1 MAMLSP
7 DLLRLAGSAVVAH
20 RLRSILTTLGI
31 VIGIASVML
40 LTSLGE
46 GTRQYILAEFTQF
59 GTNLLQVSPGRITT
73 QGIPSAMGGTVRK
86 LTLEDA
92 DAVRRVPG
100 VERVVPVSF
109 GQARVEAGERGRSVY
124 IYGVTSDVPATWK
137 FLIGEGRFL
146 PEGDLRRGEPV
157 AVLGPTLKRELFGDG
172 NALGEHVRIG
182 GRRLQVIGLMAP
194 KGRMLGFD
202 IDDAAY
208 VPVAVAQQLFNR
220 DELLEIDVLFSH
232 AGESAAVVDRIR
244 DVLTRRHDNE
254 EDFTVVTQREMLDTA
269 DRILGVVS
277 LGVSGIAAI
286 SLIVGAIGVLTMMW
300 ISVAE
305 RTSEIGLLK
314 ALGAAPAQILVIF
327 LGEAL
332 VLSLA
337 GGALGVAAGFTIA
350 AVIRLIVPALPMST
364 SLRYVALALLTSV
377 VVGLLSG
384 VLPARRA
391 ARLDPI
397 EALRAE

>member
-1 MAMLSP
+1 MLSA
-7 DLLRLAGSAVVAH
+7 DLLRLAASAVLAH
-20 RLRSILTTLGI
+20 RLRSVLTTLGI

-46 GTRQYILAEFTQF
+46 GTRHYILSQFTQF
-59 GTNLLQVSPGRITT
+59 GTNLLQINPGRITT

-109 GQARVEAGERGRSVY
+109 GQARVEAGERGRSVF
-124 IYGVTSDVPATWK
+124 IYGVTADVPATWK
-137 FLIGEGRFL
+137 FLIGRFL

-157 AVLGPTLKRELFGDG
+157 AVLGPTLKRELFGDA

-194 KGRMLGFD
+194 KGYMLGFD

-220 DELLEIDVLFSH
+220 DELLEIDVLFGH
-232 AGESAAVVDRIR
+232 AGESDAVVDRIR
-244 DVLTRRHDNE
+244 AVLTRRHDNE
-254 EDFTVVTQREMLDTA
+254 EDFTVITQREMLDTA

-277 LGVSGIAAI
+277 LAVTGIAAI
-286 SLIVGAIGVLTMMW
+286 SLVVGAIGVLTMMW
-300 ISVAE
+300 ISVGE

-314 ALGAAPAQILVIF
+314 ALGATPGQILIMF

-332 VLSLA
+332 MLSLA
-337 GGALGVAAGFTIA
+337 GGALGLACGFTLA
-350 AVIRLIVPALPMST
+350 AVIRLFVPALPLST
-364 SLRYVALALLTSV
+364 SAGYVAAALLTSV

-391 ARLDPI
+391 TRLDPI
-397 EALRAE
+397 DALRAE

>member
-46 GTRQYILAEFTQF
+46 GTRQYILSEFTQF
-59 GTNLLQVSPGRITT
+59 GTNLLQINPGRITT

-137 FLIGEGRFL
+137 FLVGQGRFL

-194 KGRMLGFD
+194 KGQMLGFD

-232 AGESAAVVDRIR
+232 AGESDAVVDRIR

-277 LGVSGIAAI
+277 LAVSGIAGDFAHRGRHRRPHDD
-286 SLIVGAIGVLTMMW
+286 VDFGRRAD
-300 ISVAE
+300 
-305 RTSEIGLLK
+305 
-314 ALGAAPAQILVIF
+314 LGDRPAQ
-327 LGEAL
+327 GAR
-332 VLSLA
+332 SRA
-337 GGALGVAAGFTIA
+337 GADPGH
-350 AVIRLIVPALPMST
+350 LP
-364 SLRYVALALLTSV
+364 R
-377 VVGLLSG
+377 
-384 VLPARRA
+384 
-391 ARLDPI
+391 
-397 EALRAE
+397 

>member
-1 MAMLSP
+1 MPSP
-7 DLLRLAGSAVVAH
+7 DLIRLAASAVLAH

-46 GTRQYILAEFTQF
+46 GTRQYILSEFTQF
-59 GTNLLQVSPGRITT
+59 GTNLLQISPGRITT

-194 KGRMLGFD
+194 KGQMLGFD

-269 DRILGVVS
+269 DRILGIVS

-300 ISVAE
+300 ISVGE

-332 VLSLA
+332 MLSLA
-337 GGALGVAAGFTIA
+337 GGALGVAGGFTIA
-350 AVIRLIVPALPMST
+350 AMIRLIVPALPLST